1 MTTNV
6 LVLCT
11 HNSARS
17 VLAEGMLNHW
27 ANKLGK
33 DVRAFSA
40 GSSPSGRVN
49 PLALEALQRVGIE
62 TRDFRSKS
70 WNEFT
75 GPDALEMRIVITV
88 CDIAAA
94 EVCPSW
100 LGSPVQVYWR
110 YADPSDAPESERMAA
125 FERTRDSMSSR
136 MMQLVELPFEKL
148 GHRRL
153 EHFLMDIA
161 RTTS

>member
-6 LVLCT
+6 LILCT
-11 HNSARS
+11 QNSARS
-17 VLAEGMLNHW
+17 VLAEGLLNDW
-27 ANKLGK
+27 AEKLGK

-49 PLALEALQRVGIE
+49 PVALDALRKIGIE
-62 TRDFRSKS
+62 TAGLRSKS

-75 GPDALEMRIVITV
+75 GRGAPEMRIVITV
-88 CDIAAA
+88 CDRAAA
-94 EVCPSW
+94 ETCPSW
-100 LGSPVQVYWR
+100 LGSPVQVFWG
-110 YADPSDAPESERMAA
+110 YADPANAPEAERAAA

-136 MMQLVELPFEKL
+136 MRQLVELPFEKL

-153 EHFLMDIA
+153 EHSLMDIA
-161 RTTS
+161 RSNP